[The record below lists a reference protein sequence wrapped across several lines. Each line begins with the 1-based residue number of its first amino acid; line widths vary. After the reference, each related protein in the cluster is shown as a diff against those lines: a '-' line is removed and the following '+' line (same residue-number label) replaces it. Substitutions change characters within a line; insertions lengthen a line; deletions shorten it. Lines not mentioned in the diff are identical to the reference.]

1 MLKLSIQKQNKFYLN
16 FKKVENIVLMIKATI
31 SFTNR

>member
-1 MLKLSIQKQNKFYLN
+1 MIKFSIKRQNKFYLN
-16 FKKVENIVLMIKATI
+16 LKKVENIVLMIKATI